1 MAYTHTQYQVNLTA
15 TGITAATSGVVGQ
28 KWVPGYVPHVVR
40 AFCITNTA
48 TLGNVSSLVCSLER
62 ISHAA
67 ATTAT
72 AIATINGTATGGAGV
87 VFYSAGLNATVNPGE
102 ELQYHIST
110 AATVAALHQVTVWV
124 EPKWEEPGNNTNMKA
139 TTT

>member
-15 TGITAATSGVVGQ
+15 TGITAATSGVVGN
-28 KWVPGYVPHVVR
+28 KWAPGFVPHVVR
-40 AFCITNTA
+40 AFAIVNTS
-48 TLGNVSSLVCSLER
+48 TLANVSSLVCVLER
-62 ISHAA
+62 RSHNA

-72 AIATINGTATGGAGV
+72 GLATINGTATGGAGV
-87 VFYSAGLNATVNPGE
+87 VYYNSGLNATVHPGE
-102 ELQYHIST
+102 ELQYHITT

-139 TTT
+139 TT